1 MRTTPRRLLA
11 TSAAVVALAF
21 ATAAHGWL
29 RLADQEP
36 FAVDLVQAI
45 AVDPL
50 GAVIV
55 AGGTGTTD
63 IVKYDADGNAVWDVE
78 RAGSIARNGLLAHP
92 SGDLFVGTRTRAARL
107 AGTDGSVVWETVWNL
122 PEVGKAAYIA
132 LDPSGDLIGAG
143 TAGSVVKLD
152 PDDGSELWVGDTGFF
167 DVTALA
173 VDPTTGDALVAG
185 CGTDTTGCPI
195 GSLQVNRVA
204 RIRASDGALLW
215 QSVDLDGVIRELATT
230 PDGDVVTAGP
240 DVFRLD
246 GASGAVEWSSPGLKG
261 TAVAIDGAGAA
272 YVGGIHTGT
281 PVNVVDFVVTK
292 LAADGTALW
301 QQTIAPG
308 VPFGSSGRVDDLALD
323 GTGGVI
329 AVGTLEEQAAL
340 ARLDTATGAV
350 VWKRQVTSAH
360 HSPNHLA
367 AIALAGGDLY
377 AGGSIQDA
385 FAVLRTALDGT
396 GIPYCGDGATVAP
409 EECDDGNG
417 TPGDGCEND
426 CTITV
431 CSSGLTITDAE
442 LVGSNLYL
450 ANPPRMR
457 FKGVLPFAVGPG
469 QAHEPHLDGAQ
480 VRVRPL
486 PYGRLLTLDV
496 SATPIPPAS
505 AGACLARRDGWQ
517 VSARRSTYRN
527 KSGAID
533 PPACTADSAQGL
545 QQLGFSTKPSTG
557 TTTVQMSV
565 VGRGSRGGP
574 IEVVIGADTTPGGC
588 ARVVF
593 TSQQCEV
600 IGRTSAQTS
609 KVRCRN

>member
-1 MRTTPRRLLA
+1 MPITPRALLS
-11 TSAAVVALAF
+11 TSAAVVTLAF
-21 ATAAHGWL
+21 AAPAHGWL
-29 RLADQEP
+29 RTVDQG
-36 FAVDLVQAI
+36 FVDLVQAI
-45 AVDPL
+45 AVDPA
-50 GAVIV
+50 GSVTV

-63 IVKYDADGNAVWDVE
+63 VVKHDADGDFLWHVQRV
-78 RAGSIARNGLLAHP
+78 GSVARNGLLAHP
-92 SGDLFVGTRTRAARL
+92 SGDVFVGTRTRAARL
-107 AGTDGSVVWETVWNL
+107 AGTDGRVVWEIVWSH
-122 PEVGKAAYIA
+122 PAVGKAAYIA

-173 VDPTTGDALVAG
+173 IDPATGDALVAG
-185 CGTDTTGCPI
+185 CGSDISGCPV

-204 RIRASDGALLW
+204 RIRATDGALLW
-215 QSVDLDGVIRELATT
+215 QSANLDGVIRELATT
-230 PDGDVVTAGP
+230 PDGDVVTAGQ

-246 GASGAVEWSSPGLKG
+246 GASGAVEWSSPGLRS

-272 YVGGIHTGT
+272 YLGGIHTGSPST
-281 PVNVVDFVVTK
+281 VVDFVVTK
-292 LAADGTALW
+292 LAADGATLW
-301 QQTIAPG
+301 QQTVAPG
-308 VPFGSSGRVDDLALD
+308 VPFGSPGRVDDLALD
-323 GTGGVI
+323 GTGGVTT
-329 AVGTLEEQAAL
+329 VGTLEEQAAFVQ
-340 ARLDTATGAV
+340 LDTATGAV
-350 VWKRQVTSAH
+350 VAKRQVTSAR
-360 HSPNHLA
+360 HSRNHLA
-367 AIALAGGDLY
+367 AVALAGGDLY
-377 AGGSIQDA
+377 AGGSIQDD

-396 GIPYCGDGATVAP
+396 EIPYCGDGVTLAP

-442 LVGSNLYL
+442 LIGSNLYL

-469 QAHEPHLDGAQ
+469 QPHEPHLDGAQ

-486 PYGRLLTLDV
+486 PYGRRLTLDM
-496 SATPIPPAS
+496 STTPIPPAS

-545 QQLGFSTKPSTG
+545 QQLSFTTKPSTG

-593 TSQQCEV
+593 TPEQCEV
-600 IGRTSAQTS
+600 IGRTSAQVS